1 MSTETPAP
9 TPETPP
15 TQPQGTEQPK
25 APAAPAQETD
35 WKAEA
40 RKWEARA
47 KENKTAAER
56 LAEIEE
62 AQKTEAQKLA
72 ERAEA
77 AERKAAEYEK
87 REQIAGWKSQVSQE
101 TGVPASALA
110 GSSLEEIQAHAETLK
125 PLITPAQPA
134 PPAGPTVPGEGG
146 VPPTTAVAQLTKQ
159 DLESMTP
166 KQINEA
172 RKAGRLNKLLG
183 IN

>member
-15 TQPQGTEQPK
+15 TEPQGTEQPK
-25 APAAPAQETD
+25 APAAPAQEID

-56 LAEIEE
+56 LAEIEKANLSEVERAKRE
-62 AQKTEAQKLA
+62 AEEAK
-72 ERAEA
+72 AEA
-77 AERKAAEYEK
+77 AQYRQ
-87 REQIAGWKSQVSQE
+87 REQVAAWKAQVSQE
-101 TGVPASALA
+101 TGVPAAALA

-125 PLITPAQPA
+125 SLITPAQPA